1 VGVRTGSFFLDL
13 LLPQRCASCGLG
25 ESILCERC
33 RAALHRLD
41 GPLCARCGAPTAW
54 PVARCAECAG
64 RRLPFTTAR
73 AAVAYDG
80 PVPALVAAWKERGLR
95 ALAAACA
102 ELVAAT
108 VPAPP
113 VVALTY
119 VPGERERV
127 LWRGH
132 NAGEALARL
141 MGERWS
147 LPVLPLLER
156 TRSVPRQRGLSRSE
170 RRANVRGAFRAS
182 ATPPSAVVLVDDVY
196 TTGATVAA
204 AVTELRRAGARA
216 VHVVAFARAVRR

>member
-1 VGVRTGSFFLDL
+1 MAGFLLDL
-13 LLPQRCASCGLG
+13 ALPRRCAGCGLG

-64 RRLPFTTAR
+64 RRIPFATAR

-80 PVPALVAAWKERGLR
+80 SAPTLVAAWKERGLR
-95 ALAAACA
+95 SLAAACA

-113 VVALTY
+113 VAAVTY
-119 VPGERERV
+119 VPGEPERV

-141 MGERWS
+141 LGERWS

-156 TRSVPRQRGLSRSE
+156 SRRVLRQRGLSRAE

-182 ATPPSAVVLVDDVY
+182 AAPPRTVALVEDVY
-196 TTGATVAA
+196 TTGATAA
-204 AVTELRRAGARA
+204 AAATELRRAGARA